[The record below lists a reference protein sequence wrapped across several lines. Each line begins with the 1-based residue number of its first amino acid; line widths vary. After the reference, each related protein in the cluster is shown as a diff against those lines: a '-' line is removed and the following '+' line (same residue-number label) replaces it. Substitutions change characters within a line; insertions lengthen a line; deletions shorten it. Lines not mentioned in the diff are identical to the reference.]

1 MQDTEYSKQ
10 NLLEIIKGERMNKQ
24 STKSFTDLIVWQK
37 AHQFVLNIYNLTKE
51 FPKEE
56 LFGLTSQFRRAAVS
70 IPANI
75 AEGYRKKGS
84 LDKVRFFN
92 IAEGSLEECKYY
104 LILSNDLNYSK
115 SKKEFELAEE
125 IGKLLNSYSKKILT
139 PDS

>member
-1 MQDTEYSKQ
+1 MK
-10 NLLEIIKGERMNKQ
+10 
-24 STKSFTDLIVWQK
+24 TKSFKELIVWQK
-37 AHQFVLNIYNLTKE
+37 AHEFVLSVYRITKL